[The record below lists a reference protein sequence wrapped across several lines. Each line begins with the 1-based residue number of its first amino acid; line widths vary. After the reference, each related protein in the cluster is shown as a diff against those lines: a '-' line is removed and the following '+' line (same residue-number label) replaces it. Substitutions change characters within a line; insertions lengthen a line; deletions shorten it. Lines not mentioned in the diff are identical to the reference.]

1 MSRNLV
7 EEIAGS
13 VAITATEGAAGTDD
27 INGAIVDLS
36 GYNGLLA
43 IVTFGAITSGAV
55 TSIKMQVGDNSALSD
70 AADVTG
76 LAVTVADDD
85 DGKVFALDLLK
96 PGKRYARVV
105 VDRGTQNA
113 VVEQATYIR
122 YGAKD
127 MPVSGG
133 FEGSDKAFNA

>member
-7 EEIAGS
+7 EESIAS
-13 VAITATEGAAGTDD
+13 VAITATEGAAASTD
-27 INGAIVDLS
+27 ISGAIVDLA
-36 GYNGLLA
+36 GYNGLQA

-55 TSIKMQVGDNSALSD
+55 TSIKMQVSDNSALSD

-76 LAVTVADDD
+76 LSVTVADDD
-85 DGKVFALDLLK
+85 DGKVFVLDLVK
-96 PGKRYARVV
+96 PLKRYARVV
-105 VDRGTQNA
+105 VDRATQDA

-127 MPVSGG
+127 MPVVNANA
-133 FEGSDKAFNA
+133 DKAAQE

>member
-7 EEIAGS
+7 EESIAS
-13 VAITATEGAAGTDD
+13 VAITATEGAAASTD
-27 INGAIVDLS
+27 ISGAIVDLA
-36 GYNGLLA
+36 GYNGLQA

-55 TSIKMQVGDNSALSD
+55 TSIKMQVSDNSALSD

-76 LAVTVADDD
+76 LSVTVADDD
-85 DGKVFALDLLK
+85 DGKVFVLDLVK
-96 PGKRYARVV
+96 PLKRYARVV
-105 VDRGTQNA
+105 VDRATQDA

-127 MPVSGG
+127 MPVVNVNA
-133 FEGSDKAFNA
+133 DKAAQE

>member
-7 EEIAGS
+7 EESIAS
-13 VAITATEGAAGTDD
+13 VAITATEGAAASTD
-27 INGAIVDLS
+27 ISGAIVDLA
-36 GYNGLLA
+36 GYNGLQA

-76 LAVTVADDD
+76 LSVTVADDD
-85 DGKVFALDLLK
+85 DGKVFVLDLVK
-96 PGKRYARVV
+96 PLKRYARVV
-105 VDRGTQNA
+105 VDRGTQDA
-113 VVEQATYIR
+113 VVEQGTYIR

-127 MPVSGG
+127 MPVVNANAA
-133 FEGSDKAFNA
+133 KAAQE

>member
-7 EEIAGS
+7 EESIAS
-13 VAITATEGAAGTDD
+13 VAITATEGAAASTD
-27 INGAIVDLS
+27 ISGAIVDLA
-36 GYNGLLA
+36 GYNGLQA

-76 LAVTVADDD
+76 LSVTVADDD
-85 DGKVFALDLLK
+85 DGKVFVLDLVK
-96 PGKRYARVV
+96 PLKRYARVV
-105 VDRGTQNA
+105 VDRATQDA

-127 MPVSGG
+127 MPVVNANA
-133 FEGSDKAFNA
+133 DKAAQE

>member
-7 EEIAGS
+7 EESIAS
-13 VAITATEGAAGTDD
+13 VAITATEGAAASTD
-27 INGAIVDLS
+27 ISGAIVDLA
-36 GYNGLLA
+36 GYNGLQA

-76 LAVTVADDD
+76 LSVTVADDD
-85 DGKVFALDLLK
+85 DGKVFVLDLVK
-96 PGKRYARVV
+96 PLKRYARVV
-105 VDRGTQNA
+105 VDRGTQDA

-127 MPVSGG
+127 MPVVNANAA
-133 FEGSDKAFNA
+133 KAAQE